1 MPDHTH
7 PETMLAA
14 RLHGPADMR
23 VERVPHPGPPPPG
36 HVLLRVTAAGIC
48 GSDLHAFRHA
58 QIGESKIEKPL
69 ILGHEFAG
77 VVEQVGENCLDGQFQ
92 PIAPGAHVA
101 VDPAQPCGR
110 CEFCERGDPNLCTNL
125 HFCGLAPDDGAFCQ
139 WMHMPASSCFVA
151 PDVMDEAELVL
162 IEPLGVAMHA
172 VDLAKLR
179 IGQRVAVL
187 GAGPVGL
194 CIVQLVKSS
203 GADMIYSADK
213 FPWRVELARQFG
225 ANEAWCCDR
234 QDTIETIRKAT
245 GGRGVDVVIEA
256 AWSGEAVAQA
266 AEIVAP
272 GGRLV
277 IVGISED
284 EQLTIPHAVAR
295 RKGLTIVMVR
305 RMKHIYPR
313 AIRLVGMTGA
323 NEDNFFR
330 VLPLVSH
337 RVTLADLPK
346 AFKAN
351 AAYRDKV
358 VKVIVDIGSAD

>member
-1 MPDHTH
+1 
-7 PETMLAA
+7 
-14 RLHGPADMR
+14 
-23 VERVPHPGPPPPG
+23 
-36 HVLLRVTAAGIC
+36 
-48 GSDLHAFRHA
+48 
-58 QIGESKIEKPL
+58 
-69 ILGHEFAG
+69 
-77 VVEQVGENCLDGQFQ
+77 
-92 PIAPGAHVA
+92 
-101 VDPAQPCGR
+101 
-110 CEFCERGDPNLCTNL
+110 
-125 HFCGLAPDDGAFCQ
+125 
-139 WMHMPASSCFVA
+139 
-151 PDVMDEAELVL
+151 
-162 IEPLGVAMHA
+162 
-172 VDLAKLR
+172 
-179 IGQRVAVL
+179 
-187 GAGPVGL
+187 
-194 CIVQLVKSS
+194 
-203 GADMIYSADK
+203 
-213 FPWRVELARQFG
+213 
-225 ANEAWCCDR
+225 
-234 QDTIETIRKAT
+234 
-245 GGRGVDVVIEA
+245 
-256 AWSGEAVAQA
+256 VAQA

-272 GGRLV
+272 GGLLV